1 MLFAFRHR
9 LIASIALAA
18 AFVAVRSDVTA
29 ARPASDSS
37 TPVILTVVPDNP
49 APAKDPQPLRITGLN
64 FLPRLTLMVTTPTGN
79 SIELKGEA
87 IRTPTDSS
95 FQVDLTI
102 ATAGKYTL
110 VVTNS
115 DGGVSAPFVVDVR
128 PLVKPPSPA
137 IDRVQPEEITKNQ
150 EPQELTVVGR
160 NFGPGLRVII
170 TDPQGADV
178 VNPTVR
184 DLTPTSFKVTA
195 KLDMAGSYNL
205 VVSNAT
211 GATSNVATIMVK

>member
-9 LIASIALAA
+9 LVASVVLAA
-18 AFVAVRSDVTA
+18 AFVAVRADATA
-29 ARPASDSS
+29 AGPAISAS
-37 TPVILTVVPDNP
+37 TPVILTVAPDNP
-49 APAKDPQPLRITGLN
+49 APAKDPQTLRITGLN
-64 FLPRLTLMVTTPTGN
+64 FLPRLTLMVTTPAGN

-87 IRTPTDSS
+87 IRTPTETS
-95 FQVDLTI
+95 FQVDLMM
-102 ATAGKYTL
+102 ATAGKYTM

-115 DGGVSAPFVVDVR
+115 DGGVSAPFVIEVR
-128 PLVKPPSPA
+128 ALAKPPAPA

-160 NFGPGLRVII
+160 NFGAGLRAIL

-178 VNPTVR
+178 VNPTLR
-184 DLTPTSFKVTA
+184 DVTPTSFKVTA
-195 KLDMAGSYNL
+195 KLDMAGPYNL

-211 GATSNVATIMVK
+211 GAVSNIATIVVK